1 MGSQLVSIDTGPL
14 CRRWDSWTPVAIVS
28 SPLPFGFTLVILGGT
43 VLAARARTSSAAKIW
58 QPAWAARASTS
69 LGRASTSR
77 VSSPRWT
84 WTTAKYVSSTASAY
98 FSEVDGR
105 VLSWSIEGD
114 VLTDAETGSEWSD
127 AGLAISGPIAGLEL
141 VAVPSRTSLWVS
153 LVGALPGIELYQ
165 P

>member
-1 MGSQLVSIDTGPL
+1 
-14 CRRWDSWTPVAIVS
+14 
-28 SPLPFGFTLVILGGT
+28 
-43 VLAARARTSSAAKIW
+43 
-58 QPAWAARASTS
+58 
-69 LGRASTSR
+69 
-77 VSSPRWT
+77 
-84 WTTAKYVSSTASAY
+84 VSSTASAY

-105 VLSWSIEGD
+105 VLSWSIEAD